1 MVKTDIEYATLY
13 AALLLRLRNPREEDF
28 KLTWRL
34 QDGDCA
40 ALHAPLTA
48 RPAAAARAREEPAAL
63 RPAAAQRWRA
73 RWRAMLGVAAQ
84 DALAASLVD
93 DGAAL
98 AGASECCTPPPAELW
113 AVARP

>member
-1 MVKTDIEYATLY
+1 MRHTIECMRERRLWMVKTDIEYATLY

-48 RPAAAARAREEPAAL
+48 RPAAACAEPLPGRSKKCGPSMRAKPHL
-63 RPAAAQRWRA
+63 R
-73 RWRAMLGVAAQ
+73 
-84 DALAASLVD
+84 S
-93 DGAAL
+93 
-98 AGASECCTPPPAELW
+98 
-113 AVARP
+113 